1 MIIHFTRTRFCAFLD
16 SWIAKHAVLC
26 HLFRCFDPRFKENIH
41 CHPAFI
47 IRDINSCRKGYSKG
61 RIKSRESDHFSIQFA
76 FSSIT
81 TSAILNL
88 DVEKS
93 AVTPLNPATTS
104 CIVSRIVLPNVDK
117 DGGMFCGGFCSEICI
132 L

>member
-1 MIIHFTRTRFCAFLD
+1 MSTTYIDYPCHSDAILRFLGFLD
-16 SWIAKHAVLC
+16 CKNYVHAVLC
-26 HLFRCFDPRFKENIH
+26 HLFRCFDPRFKD
-41 CHPAFI
+41 AFI

-93 AVTPLNPATTS
+93 AATLLNPAATS
-104 CIVSRIVLPNVDK
+104 CISSRIVLLNVDK
-117 DGGMFCGGFCSEICI
+117 DGGMFFGGFC
-132 L
+132 